1 MAIRQSNI
9 YRILSANVK
18 LALPFIIGVTCN
30 LSVDCR
36 IEKTAINERI
46 YRSKMQEK
54 KLDYK
59 SIGLNSSKYEIT
71 SIDKNEEL
79 NYEIINVKTF
89 YDK

>member
-1 MAIRQSNI
+1 
-9 YRILSANVK
+9 
-18 LALPFIIGVTCN
+18 
-30 LSVDCR
+30 
-36 IEKTAINERI
+36 
-46 YRSKMQEK
+46 MQEK

-79 NYEIINVKTF
+79 NCEIINVKTF